1 MTAAE
6 LAAAGVQVTVLEKR
20 GEPALSRAGVLQ
32 PRVMEIFAMRGLA
45 QEVLERA
52 QAVNG
57 DRYRTAKG
65 IWAGLPGINYEL
77 LDSDFPY
84 IVILSQLEVERLL
97 AERCQTLGVTL
108 LRNVEVVGVAQDA
121 TGVDVRARLQGAER
135 TFRAEFVVGADGSRS
150 VVRESAGI
158 SWVGH
163 GARNLAVNVDAEVPF
178 PFEDPSVV
186 VNTER
191 GWGLSYPLKKNYTRL
206 AVIDAETMIG
216 VDRDTKIDDAAAVE
230 SVRRVFGDD
239 FGVTQARVSQFHDA
253 MFRAGSL
260 RRGRVL
266 LVGESVRVHYPA
278 SGVGMNFCLQDA
290 FNLAWKVAA
299 SLQGWGQPDVLDTY
313 ETERGREVDAL
324 LNSVRVQTGIQ
335 FSFTRESLALKQFLA
350 EELLKITEVQNL
362 IARQLSG
369 ISAHYGDGT
378 TIAGARMP
386 NVGLRDGGSLY
397 EAMRPATYV
406 LLEPTAADPQAG
418 GATRGHAHLQ
428 VHALQDDVREY
439 GEHSVLVRPD
449 GHIAAV
455 GEPSAIASA
464 LAEARLA

>member
-1 MTAAE
+1 
-6 LAAAGVQVTVLEKR
+6 
-20 GEPALSRAGVLQ
+20 
-32 PRVMEIFAMRGLA
+32 
-45 QEVLERA
+45 
-52 QAVNG
+52 
-57 DRYRTAKG
+57 
-65 IWAGLPGINYEL
+65 
-77 LDSDFPY
+77 
-84 IVILSQLEVERLL
+84 
-97 AERCQTLGVTL
+97 
-108 LRNVEVVGVAQDA
+108 
-121 TGVDVRARLQGAER
+121 
-135 TFRAEFVVGADGSRS
+135 
-150 VVRESAGI
+150 
-158 SWVGH
+158 
-163 GARNLAVNVDAEVPF
+163 
-178 PFEDPSVV
+178 
-186 VNTER
+186 
-191 GWGLSYPLKKNYTRL
+191 
-206 AVIDAETMIG
+206 
-216 VDRDTKIDDAAAVE
+216 
-230 SVRRVFGDD
+230 
-239 FGVTQARVSQFHDA
+239 